1 MVKEQSNSELSTS
14 SMKKNAAILEHIE
27 QVVTDIERILEQP
40 ETPERRIYLKGVLF
54 YWLGILFED
63 GAVDTANLKVALEA
77 SRKLTERL
85 KHSNEILKE
94 KVRKELKTEEEI

>member
-1 MVKEQSNSELSTS
+1 MVNEKSKTDTS
-14 SMKKNAAILEHIE
+14 SLSLKKNAAIFEHIE
-27 QVVTDIERILEQP
+27 HVVTDIERVLEQP

-63 GAVDTANLKVALEA
+63 GAVDTANLKIALDA

-85 KHSNEILKE
+85 KQSNEVLKE
-94 KVRKELKTEEEI
+94 KVRKELKTEKEI

>member
-1 MVKEQSNSELSTS
+1 
-14 SMKKNAAILEHIE
+14 
-27 QVVTDIERILEQP
+27 
-40 ETPERRIYLKGVLF
+40 LF

-85 KHSNEILKE
+85 KLSNEVLKE
-94 KVRKELKTEEEI
+94 KVRKELKSEEEI